1 MSAGTARRAAAP
13 ARRHGLPAPFAGSP
27 AEQHPGEQRVA
38 SSGPPF
44 FGRQGPGLSAGNWGE
59 KGLPQP
65 LCCGWQRGWHRG
77 MQQPG
82 ALSCPCP
89 PGRCLLG
96 SWRWR
101 GEAPAGRRAGWC
113 LLTLVHSR
121 MSGSQSRAGQTKRT
135 QRPFSLASA
144 CSCRNSGLPRL
155 LGGSRSCQPQLFGS
169 CRRWVMQCSAPADTK
184 MGITS
189 QMPSLMPATNASP
202 SFSLPSEFFPAET
215 VPDEVVVAPW
225 WWSQGSL
232 VPLHLGL
239 CRREHLCLGV
249 LTAKT

>member
-1 MSAGTARRAAAP
+1 MSAGTARRATAP
-13 ARRHGLPAPFAGSP
+13 ARQHSLPAPFAGSP

-38 SSGPPF
+38 SSGPLF
-44 FGRQGPGLSAGNWGE
+44 FGRQRPRLSAGNWGE

-77 MQQPG
+77 TQQPG
-82 ALSCPCP
+82 AVSCPCP

-96 SWRWR
+96 LGAGVVKPPQAGGQGCVCSRWCT
-101 GEAPAGRRAGWC
+101 AGWA
-113 LLTLVHSR
+113 VHSHVQVE
-121 MSGSQSRAGQTKRT
+121 QSAHKG
-135 QRPFSLASA
+135 PLATA
-144 CSCRNSGLPRL
+144 CSCHNSGLPRL

-169 CRRWVMQCSAPADTK
+169 SSCPAPPADTK

-202 SFSLPSEFFPAET
+202 SFSLPAGFSPAET
-215 VPDEVVVAPW
+215 VPAQVVVAPW
-225 WWSQGSL
+225 WWSQGSP

-239 CRREHLCLGV
+239 CRREHLCLGE
-249 LTAKT
+249 LTAKA